1 MENRSSARRK
11 DKKRFVEYLRTHEEC
26 GHMDDETYGMLALV
40 THSDR
45 LQELQEIRKKQNT
58 EFFRE
63 KEEIN
68 MCQAIEEIYE
78 DGKESGRE
86 EGGMLKLIAMIA
98 RKLTKGKTP
107 EQIAEE
113 LEEDREEVEA
123 ICRAARQYA
132 PEYDCRSIYESLK
145 LQSSL

>member
-1 MENRSSARRK
+1 
-11 DKKRFVEYLRTHEEC
+11 
-26 GHMDDETYGMLALV
+26 MDDETYGMLALV

-78 DGKESGRE
+78 DGKGSGRE
-86 EGGMLKLIAMIA
+86 EGGMLKLIAWIG
-98 RKLTKGKTP
+98 RKLTKGKAP